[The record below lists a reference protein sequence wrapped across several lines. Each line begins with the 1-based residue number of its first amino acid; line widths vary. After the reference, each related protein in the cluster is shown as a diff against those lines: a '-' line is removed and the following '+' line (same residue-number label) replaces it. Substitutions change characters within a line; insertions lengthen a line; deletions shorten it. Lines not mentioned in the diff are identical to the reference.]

1 MATTTYLLGSDER
14 ERRRLSAQ
22 AGEIDRISERML
34 REAGI
39 EEGMRVLELGTGAG
53 DVALLL
59 ARLVGPRGEVVSV
72 ERDPAMIETAR
83 ARTAATG
90 NVRVVEGDVAHLDGL
105 DGPFDAVAGR
115 LILLYVD
122 DPAAALRSVARLAPG
137 GVVCFQDY
145 VLDSMRCH
153 PPVASVDELV
163 TAVQACFEHSGQR
176 LDFGLTLRS
185 AYGQAGLPDPQL
197 RMETPIG
204 STNVASMLAGVVATL
219 APLMA
224 RLGVGP
230 SDGPVDPAE
239 LAQRIVEDVDRAEAV
254 LVAPSLVGA
263 WATAPPA

>member
-1 MATTTYLLGSDER
+1 MTTTYLLGSDER
-14 ERRRLSAQ
+14 ERRRLTAQ

-59 ARLVGPRGEVVSV
+59 ARLVGPRGEVIGV

-83 ARTAATG
+83 TRVADAG

-105 DGPFDAVAGR
+105 DGPFDAVVGR

-122 DPAAALRSVARLAPG
+122 DPAAALRSVAKLAPG
-137 GVVCFQDY
+137 GIVCFQDY
-145 VLDSMRCH
+145 VLDAMRSH
-153 PPVASVDELV
+153 PPVAPVDELLA
-163 TAVQACFEHSGQR
+163 AVNACFAHSGQR
-176 LDFGLTLRS
+176 LDFGLTLRG
-185 AYGQAGLPDPQL
+185 AYLRAGLPDPQL
-197 RMETPIG
+197 RMENPIG
-204 STNVASMLAGVVATL
+204 RANVAAMLAGVVATL
-219 APLMA
+219 KPLME

-230 SDGPVDPAE
+230 RGPVDPAE
-239 LAQRIVEDVDRAEAV
+239 LAARICDEVDRAEAV

-263 WATAPPA
+263 WATAPAG

>member
-1 MATTTYLLGSDER
+1 MTTTYLLGSDER
-14 ERRRLSAQ
+14 ERRRLTAQ

-34 REAGI
+34 REAGV

-59 ARLVGPRGEVVSV
+59 ARLVGPGGEIVGV
-72 ERDPAMIETAR
+72 ERDPAMIEAAR
-83 ARTAATG
+83 ARVADAD
-90 NVRVVEGDVAHLDGL
+90 NVRVVESDVAYLDGL
-105 DGPFDAVAGR
+105 EGPFDAVVGR

-122 DPAAALRSVARLAPG
+122 DPAAVLRSAAKLAPG

-145 VLDSMRCH
+145 VLESMRCH
-153 PPVASVDELV
+153 PPVAAVDELV
-163 TAVQACFEHSGQR
+163 SAVLACFEHSGQR

-185 AYGQAGLPDPQL
+185 AYGQAGLLDPQL

-204 STNVASMLAGVVATL
+204 RANVASMLAGVVATL

-230 SDGPVDPAE
+230 DGSVDPAE
-239 LAQRIVEDVDRAEAV
+239 LTQRIAEDVDRAQAV

-263 WATAPPA
+263 WATAPPV